1 MALPRPTAYIGIM
14 DHTPSRLDTFMDRL
28 AAAIADGSL
37 VRLSLRMPFGADD
50 TLVSVDIKPALIRE
64 ALKLSF
70 TFHHQTRDLVQNHPP
85 AGAMGQLRRLLEKD
99 FHQAFLFTTGFDL
112 QYDAQGKNP
121 RLKQTAPT
129 SKAAAALTHDRQKAR
144 PIPAAG
150 RPWLNELG
158 ITDADGQVLKTA
170 GDKFRQINRYVE
182 ILGPLLKSIP
192 ADRLHRILDMGAGK
206 GYLTFA
212 VADYLAATL
221 GSDAKVTGVELRP
234 DLVTLCNDIADRAHL
249 ANLDFAAG
257 SIADYDAK
265 DADVLIALHA
275 CDTATDDAIAQGIAA
290 EAELIVVAPCCHK
303 QIRREMERAG
313 GSHALQ
319 FVTRHGIF
327 LERQAEM
334 VTDAIRAMVLEH
346 FGYETKVFQFVSD
359 VHTPKNVLITAR
371 RTGRR
376 DNSALE
382 RIKDAKAFF
391 GIHRHYLETAAGL
404 V

>member
-1 MALPRPTAYIGIM
+1 MAQMDTIAPT
-14 DHTPSRLDTFMDRL
+14 RLDQFLTAIDK
-28 AAAIADGSL
+28 AAADGSL

-50 TLVSVDIKPALIRE
+50 TLVSVDIKPAMIRE
-64 ALKLSF
+64 AMKLSF
-70 TFHHQTRDLVQNHPP
+70 TFHHKTKDLVQNHPP
-85 AGAMGQLRRLLEKD
+85 AGAIAQLRRLLDQD
-99 FHQAFLFTTGFDL
+99 FRQGFLFTTGFDL
-112 QYDAQGKNP
+112 QYDAQGKTP

-150 RPWLNELG
+150 RPWLTELG
-158 ITDADGQVLKTA
+158 ITDAEGEVLKTA
-170 GDKFRQINRYVE
+170 GDKYRQINRYVE
-182 ILGPLLKSIP
+182 ILTPLLKSIP

-212 VADYLAATL
+212 VADYLASTL
-221 GSDAKVTGVELRP
+221 GSEAKVTGVELRP
-234 DLVTLCNDIADRAHL
+234 DLVTLCNDIAGKAGL
-249 ANLDFAAG
+249 ANLDFASG

-313 GSHALQ
+313 GNHALQ

-382 RIKDAKAFF
+382 RIRDAKTFF